1 MSGLTKWL
9 SASPSVRQS
18 GGYSVRRSVSLSVTQ
33 FSWEQVD
40 VRTDFSPSC
49 CSTSQFQ
56 LAFGVFDAC
65 TVNFFASVVFPVRS
79 IFPFHTSAI
88 KEVGLEVSSAQVR
101 IVVVVVVLGEGVT
114 MI

>member
-1 MSGLTKWL
+1 
-9 SASPSVRQS
+9 
-18 GGYSVRRSVSLSVTQ
+18 
-33 FSWEQVD
+33 
-40 VRTDFSPSC
+40 
-49 CSTSQFQ
+49 
-56 LAFGVFDAC
+56 
-65 TVNFFASVVFPVRS
+65 VVFPVRS